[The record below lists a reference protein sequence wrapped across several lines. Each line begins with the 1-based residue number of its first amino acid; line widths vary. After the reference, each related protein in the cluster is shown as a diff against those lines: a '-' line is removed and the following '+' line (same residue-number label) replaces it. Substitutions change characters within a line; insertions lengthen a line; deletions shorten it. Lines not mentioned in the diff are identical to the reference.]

1 MKIAYTTQYNPENIK
16 SWSGLVQYIAKSL
29 EEQNCNLEIIAPLK
43 EQNALLYKLKQVYY
57 KKVLKKGYLRN
68 RELSILKGYARQ
80 ISCCL
85 DSVDCDVVFSPET
98 LAISFLDCLQ
108 PIVFW
113 VDATFAGMLNY
124 YPRFINL
131 SEESLQNG
139 HMADQLALDKCLLA
153 IYSSDWAAKTVIDS
167 YQINPNKVK
176 VVPFGANIECNRTL
190 DDIKALLKAKPTDCC
205 KLLFIGVDWHR
216 KGGAVALDVAEELNR
231 QGLPAELTVVGCQP
245 VVKQPLPKFVKS
257 LGFIS
262 KSEPKG
268 LEKINQ
274 LLSESHFLILPSRA
288 ECFGVV
294 FCEASSFGLPSL
306 ATSVGGIPTVVRN
319 NLNGRTFSLNAEIPE
334 YCQYISH
341 LFENYSEYENLAL
354 SSFHEYE
361 SRLNWSISGKTVKS
375 LILENL

>member
-1 MKIAYTTQYNPENIK
+1 MKIAYATQYDPKNNK
-16 SWSGLVQYIAKSL
+16 SWSGTVQYIAKSL
-29 EEQNCNLEIIAPLK
+29 EEQDCRLDIIAPLK
-43 EQNALLYKLKQVYY
+43 EKNAFLYKLKQVYY
-57 KKVLKKGYLRN
+57 KNILRRGYLRN
-68 RELSILKGYARQ
+68 REPSILKGYARQ
-80 ISCCL
+80 ILHYLS
-85 DSVDCDVVFSPET
+85 SVDCDVALSPET
-98 LAISFLDCLQ
+98 LAISFLECSWPL
-108 PIVFW
+108 VFW
-113 VDATFAGMLNY
+113 VDATFSGMLNY

-153 IYSSDWAAKTVIDS
+153 IYSSDWAAKTAIDS

-216 KGGAVALDVAEELNR
+216 KGGAIALDVAKELNR
-231 QGLPAELTVVGCQP
+231 QGLPTELTIVGCQP
-245 VVKQPLPKFVKS
+245 VVKQPLHKFVKS

-268 LEKINQ
+268 LGKINQ

-294 FCEASSFGLPSL
+294 LCEASSFGLPSL
-306 ATSVGGIPTVVRN
+306 ATSVGGIPTVVQN
-319 NLNGRTFSLNAEIPE
+319 NLNGRTFSLNADVSE

-354 SSFHEYE
+354 SSFHEYD
-361 SRLNWSISGKTVKS
+361 SRLNWSIAGKTVKN